1 MISIEWDKRTARV
14 RRLANGGAIVYLPDS
29 GEIFIWQNID
39 GKIDLR
45 RASRLSRGAAH
56 RLVDAL
62 SDADAEQKS
71 HYHKLIDEEVNTN
84 VM

>member
-1 MISIEWDKRTARV
+1 MISLELDKHTARV

-29 GEIFIWQNID
+29 GEVFIGQNFD

-56 RLVDAL
+56 RLVDAMT
-62 SDADAEQKS
+62 DADAEQKTR
-71 HYHKLIDEEVNTN
+71 YHELIDNKEILNA
-84 VM
+84 

>member
-1 MISIEWDKRTARV
+1 MISREMDRHIARV

-29 GEIFIWQNID
+29 GEVFIGQNFD

-62 SDADAEQKS
+62 SDADAAQKQT
-71 HYHKLIDEEVNTN
+71 YHRLIDNKDISN
-84 VM
+84 A

>member
-1 MISIEWDKRTARV
+1 MFSLEMDKRTARV
-14 RRLANGGAIVYLPDS
+14 RRLAGGGAIVYLPET
-29 GEIFIWQNID
+29 GETFIGMNIADRLD
-39 GKIDLR
+39 GS
-45 RASRLSRGAAH
+45 RASRLSRGAVH

-62 SDADAEQKS
+62 TDANAEQKS

>member
-1 MISIEWDKRTARV
+1 MFSLEMDKRTARV
-14 RRLANGGAIVYLPDS
+14 RRLAGGGAIVYLPET
-29 GEIFIWQNID
+29 GETFIGLNVD
-39 GKIDLR
+39 GKIDMS

-62 SDADAEQKS
+62 TDADAEQKS

>member
-29 GEIFIWQNID
+29 GEVFIGQNFD

-45 RASRLSRGAAH
+45 RASRLSLGAAH
-56 RLVDAL
+56 RLVDAMT
-62 SDADAEQKS
+62 DATAAQKQA
-71 HYHKLIDEEVNTN
+71 YHQLIDHEVNN
-84 VM
+84 VR